1 MLLFINILDTEE
13 EKDKFVRVYESY
25 RYMMW
30 YSANEIL
37 KDKELAEDAVQ
48 EAFLALTRHL
58 DKVDESDAGRTKKF
72 LRTIVK
78 SKAIDII
85 RKRKEGEVFLED
97 GTEEYLLEA
106 PTDILNEF
114 IEKESIERIKA
125 AVMRLDDIYRL
136 VFEFKLIHQLSDKDI
151 GNILGITAKTVNVR
165 YFRARKKLQEM
176 LMEGVENG

>member
-1 MLLFINILDTEE
+1 MLLFLNILDTEE
-13 EKDKFVRVYESY
+13 EKDKFVRIYEGY

-48 EAFLALTRHL
+48 EAFLALTHHL
-58 DKVDESDAGRTKKF
+58 DKVDESNEGRTKKF

-78 SKAIDII
+78 SKAIDIV
-85 RKRKEGEVFLED
+85 RKRKEGEVPLQD
-97 GTEEYLLEA
+97 AAEEYLLEA

-114 IEKESIERIKA
+114 IEKESVERIKE
-125 AVMRLDDIYRL
+125 AVMKLEDTYRL
-136 VFEFKLIHQLSDKDI
+136 VFEFKLVHQLSDKDI
-151 GNILGITAKTVNVR
+151 GNILGISAKTANVR

-176 LMEGVENG
+176 LMEGV

>member
-1 MLLFINILDTEE
+1 MLLFLNILDTEE
-13 EKDKFVRVYESY
+13 EKDKFVRIYERY

-48 EAFLALTRHL
+48 EAFLALTHHL
-58 DKVDESDAGRTKKF
+58 NKVDESNEGRTKKF

-85 RKRKEGEVFLED
+85 RKRREGEVPLQD
-97 GTEEYLLEA
+97 AAEEYLLEA

-114 IEKESIERIKA
+114 IERESIERIKE
-125 AVMRLDDIYRL
+125 AVKKLDDTYRL
-136 VFEFKLIHQLSDKDI
+136 VFEFKLVHQLSDKDI
-151 GNILGITAKTVNVR
+151 GNILGISAKTANVR

>member
-1 MLLFINILDTEE
+1 MLLFLNILDTEE
-13 EKDKFVRVYESY
+13 EKDKFVRVYDSY

-37 KDKELAEDAVQ
+37 KDKDLAEDAVQ

-58 DKVDESDAGRTKKF
+58 DKVDEDNIGRTKKF

-85 RKRKEGEVFLED
+85 RKRKEGEVALEEAA
-97 GTEEYLLEA
+97 EEYLLEA

-114 IEKESIERIKA
+114 IEKESIGRIKA
-125 AVMRLDDIYRL
+125 AVMRLEDTYRL
-136 VFEFKLIHQLSDKDI
+136 VFEFKLVHQLSDKDI
-151 GNILGITAKTVNVR
+151 GNILGISAKTVNVR